1 MTLRVVLLGKFPPT
15 CGQVST
21 LNLWMAAGL
30 AERGVEVAV
39 CSDALFPRKRA
50 VMASAGRE
58 PADALKALLPGVEI
72 DYAGHLSEKTFLPFS
87 ELGYVSYL
95 AAGRET
101 VRRHRPDV
109 ILSHYLEPYA
119 LAGGQLAAEF
129 GIPHVVTH
137 AGSDIVRLCADEPIR
152 SLYRS
157 ILSKA
162 AYFVPKSRIARDMFG
177 SDAPVFDISPYM
189 PDPRHFGERPA
200 AAGGGATD
208 REPLFGFYGKFVHG
222 KGLDKLVLAFRAF
235 RKRHGKGRLLLV
247 GGNIGG
253 GFSME
258 GLLDPDEDEA
268 VEVRDFVPSWE
279 IPQFLRSLTC
289 LVYTKGGY
297 RVQQHAAIVLRE
309 AVACGTPVIATEESL
324 AGSPSDLLQF
334 GLIRLIDADGSVDE
348 LAEAMAEMAA
358 NPPAAPDSLR
368 NYFAGGYG
376 RYIDAWHRCLAE
388 AAEGRAACRVRGADR
403 SLPVGAPA
411 G

>member
-1 MTLRVVLLGKFPPT
+1 MTLRIVLLGKFPPT

-21 LNLWMAAGL
+21 LNLWMVAGL
-30 AERGVEVAV
+30 AERGVKVAI
-39 CSDALFPRKRA
+39 CSDALFPRKRS
-50 VMASAGRE
+50 VMASPSDERS
-58 PADALKALLPGVEI
+58 DVLKALLPGVEI

-95 AAGRET
+95 AAARET
-101 VRRHRPDV
+101 VLRHRPDV

-157 ILSKA
+157 ILSEA
-162 AYFVPKSRIARDMFG
+162 AYFVPKSRIARDRFG
-177 SDAPVFDISPYM
+177 GDAPVFDISPYM
-189 PDPRHFGERPA
+189 PDPRHFGPGAESA
-200 AAGGGATD
+200 AATD
-208 REPLFGFYGKFVHG
+208 HEPRFGFYGKFVHG
-222 KGLDKLVLAFRAF
+222 KGLDKLIAAFRAF
-235 RKRHGKGRLLLV
+235 REIHGRGRLLLV
-247 GGNIGG
+247 GGDIGG
-253 GFSME
+253 AFAME
-258 GLLDPDEDEA
+258 SLLDPALDEA
-268 VEVRDFVPSWE
+268 VEVRDFVPNWE

-324 AGSPSDLLQF
+324 AGSPSDLLRF
-334 GLIRLIDADGSVDE
+334 GLIRFVEADGGADA
-348 LAEAMAEMAA
+348 LAEAMAAMAA
-358 NPPAAPDSLR
+358 DPPAAPDSLR
-368 NYFAGGYG
+368 LYFADGYE
-376 RYIDAWHRCLAE
+376 RYVEAWHRCLAE
-388 AAEGRAACRVRGADR
+388 AAEGRAACGARGATR
-403 SLPVGAPA
+403 PLPVGAPA

>member
-1 MTLRVVLLGKFPPT
+1 MTLRVALLGKFPPT

-30 AERGVEVAV
+30 AERGVELAI

-50 VMASAGRE
+50 VMASASPERS
-58 PADALKALLPGVEI
+58 DALNALLPGVEI

-95 AAGRET
+95 AAARET
-101 VRRHRPDV
+101 VLRHRPDV

-119 LAGGQLAAEF
+119 LAGGRLAAEL
-129 GIPHVVTH
+129 GIPHVITH

-157 ILSKA
+157 ILSEA
-162 AYFVPKSRIARDMFG
+162 AYFVPKSRIARDMFAG
-177 SDAPVFDISPYM
+177 DSPVFDISPYM
-189 PDPRHFGERPA
+189 PDPRHFGPGA
-200 AAGGGATD
+200 ARGGAAD

-222 KGLDKLVLAFRAF
+222 KGLDKLILAFRAF
-235 RKRHGKGRLLLV
+235 RQRHGRGRLLLV
-247 GGNIGG
+247 GGDIGG
-253 GFSME
+253 AFSME
-258 GLLDPDEDEA
+258 GLLGPDEAGA

-279 IPQFLRSLTC
+279 IPPFLRSLTC

-324 AGSPSDLLQF
+324 AGSPSDLLRF
-334 GLIRLIDADGSVDE
+334 GLIRLIDADGGADA
-348 LAEAMAEMAA
+348 LAEAMADMAA

-368 NYFAGGYG
+368 NYFADGYE
-376 RYIDAWHRCLAE
+376 RYVDAWHRCLAE
-388 AAEGRAACRVRGADR
+388 AAEGRAACGARGANR
-403 SLPVGAPA
+403 PLPVEAPA
-411 G
+411 A